1 MKSIGIRL
9 SAACAW
15 PQIIMIAV
23 AQVRR
28 ARVDI
33 VIGIPS
39 MIRSA
44 RKAFAHLAD
53 SVQLGVDVVHLDA
66 GLCSLLGA
74 RSFQEGQKFCLP
86 SIDSFPA
93 FLFILEAIVVAVHTR
108 KRDVIYSRFNY
119 EEEFREA
126 IDAWDAKL
134 LALLET
140 SGAQKAA

>member
-93 FLFILEAIVVAVHTR
+93 FLFILEAMVDAGNAR
-108 KRDVIYSRFNY
+108 KRARDVVDKFLNDVRCCS
-119 EEEFREA
+119 
-126 IDAWDAKL
+126 
-134 LALLET
+134 
-140 SGAQKAA
+140 